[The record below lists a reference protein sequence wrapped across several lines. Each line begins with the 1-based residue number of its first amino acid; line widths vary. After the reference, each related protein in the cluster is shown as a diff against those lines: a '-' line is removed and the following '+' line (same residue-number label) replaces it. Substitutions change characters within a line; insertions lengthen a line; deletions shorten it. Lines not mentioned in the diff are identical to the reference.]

1 MRRHLSMALGLLM
14 AVAMLCIGTPM
25 SGQTYWNGTSNKTFS
40 GSGTEADPYLI
51 STPEQ
56 LAGLAERTNVDK
68 EDFAGKYLKLT
79 ADIYLTD
86 FSNPDTT
93 QWKEWEPIAHSYM
106 QWGSETDY
114 GYFRGH
120 FDGNGHTIYNLYY
133 GKGMN
138 WADDWDAQD
147 LELELSDYDFSVM
160 NKALFVNL
168 DGGTI
173 ENLNIA
179 NAKMAGVGQ
188 ALLVLNTSAGSVVRS
203 CHVQGELRGSQ
214 GAMSGLVG
222 TNKGLIENCSANITA
237 EPLGCGAFVSTND
250 STGVIRNC
258 TTSGSLYCI
267 KGNGAGFAS
276 TNNGLIEHCTADVAI
291 RAMGG
296 PDVGTNA
303 VGGHTFR
310 YRSGA
315 GFVMNNGGTIRTCG
329 ATGDLMA
336 EGTSVN
342 YVWSSAIAGF
352 AYSNDNGVI
361 ESSWCSGTLRDVS
374 DSTASGSTATLI
386 QFVYMNG
393 ESAGH
398 SGDGNYAG
406 TCINCFSASNLQTKS
421 DESQWLSNG
430 VHGFLCTYNN
440 GSGFDCEYAPLSRQI
455 GCYFSE
461 DGLPATTSQLGG
473 GWQGQGVSLNYMKS
487 PAFVDSL
494 NLVAQFMGTHLWQYN
509 AGALPTPT
517 TTVAPQSSTV
527 FFAGGDGSKTSPYL
541 VGTKQQLTNIS
552 WLVEHGYDF
561 RGEYLKQTADI
572 ALNRPFEEWGIEM
585 PTQWTPIGT
594 TARFNSHFS
603 RTYTTPFCGQYD
615 GDWHEVQNM
624 YIDNILLYQGLFG
637 MVGDH
642 VTFRNLGVT
651 GAYIRAASFGILAG
665 QMGYGDCETGG
676 VNIIQCWV
684 SGDAQTQGSNQDASG
699 AFIASKPESGLYLNC
714 SSTATLTG
722 GNGYW
727 SMGAL
732 DGSTRDGFAT
742 DTLLNFLMTGSI
754 NNSYNPRHSI
764 YQQMYMK
771 TPTNHCHYNENAFFD
786 NEVQI
791 LSENPPTDGQPT
803 AWLQSKECVNIY
815 NASVTE
821 WNAAHGEDL
830 QINYWEWREN
840 GYPQVS
846 SDANYK
852 PSIVITFNS
861 NGGSSIVPK
870 YLIEDSKAIAPA
882 RPTKEG
888 NLFAG
893 WYTDSELTQFFD
905 WENTAVSESMTLYAK
920 WITDSRE
927 DFDFTPFN
935 NKFTST
941 YHIKTAAQLRA
952 FAALQNGL
960 YDYTGTDCSY
970 YGNVV
975 PTQTRAVTDFTGKT
989 IVLDN
994 DIFLNDTAD
1003 WQYWGHNGY
1012 AVPWKP
1018 IGQYTYSV
1026 PGGDGQ
1032 DAVEFKG
1039 TFDGQGHVIYGMY
1052 IEMQAVPS
1060 ADNYYGLFG
1069 ALAEG
1074 AVVKNVGL
1082 EASVI
1087 DGIKH
1092 EDLIIDGVRHKDITL
1107 APECATTADL
1117 LVAGLLVGTATNA
1130 TIEQCY
1136 AVGKII
1142 ILNNFN
1148 SSSCAVGGLVG
1159 SLNTWGNVYG
1169 TMTNCYARVDIEV
1182 MKADDKT
1189 SFGLIGRFDHRV
1201 NITNCYAASKSYAGL
1216 MPYSSEYMGTTYY
1229 ANNALVSS
1237 YFDSELVR
1245 NTTGAGTPKSTT
1257 DMHIKATYV
1266 DWDFENIWGR
1276 KDTINSGY
1284 PYLRIFK
1291 PGIPDDAD
1299 PLVPTDI
1306 EFEESEEHNTSA
1318 TGIHIMEGDTIRLHA
1333 RVLPHETI
1341 YQNIIWSSSNPKVAT
1356 VDSTGLVTGVMG
1368 DVSTYGN
1375 STIIT
1380 ATTEW
1385 GSFSKQCYIKVHRL
1399 SSISIEAPES
1409 SVNVGETLQLSVSTN
1424 PVLDFYTPK
1433 VIWTSPDE
1441 SIMTISEDGLLT
1453 GVSVGSG
1460 YVTAQVQV
1468 GSTTKT
1474 AQKYI
1479 SVNAVLPSSVT
1490 IDDYS
1495 GQTVELR
1502 EGETLQLSAVV
1513 LPSNSTYKTVTW
1525 ESNYTTAAT
1534 VDENGLVTAVKGS
1547 TYGSTATI
1555 YARVYYSSSQYDY
1568 VEDYMRVKVYPV
1580 PAEEVIINPQEL
1592 IMYPNET
1599 YQLEATVLP
1608 ENAGNKTVY
1617 WTSAN
1622 TSIAT
1627 VDNYTNKGLV
1637 TAKTIGT
1644 TQVIA
1649 RVGSS
1654 GAYKYDTCE
1663 VTVLPYEVILDEHE
1677 LTLLIGETYQM
1688 GATFIPEIAANSIYW
1703 MSKSSSIAAING
1715 NGLITAKAVG
1725 TTQIIAR
1732 VGGNSSS
1739 YRYDTCMVTVVKD
1752 EPQPVYYTI
1761 RFLNYDGTELQN
1773 SQVKEGEMPVYT
1785 GATPTK
1791 PEDDNYTYT
1800 FSGWDPAV
1808 VAAAADAD
1816 YTAQFTAM
1824 EKTVTPPQPVYYTV
1838 TFMDWDGTE
1847 LLVETVEEGHDA
1859 QGPETNPTREGYIF
1873 TGWSK
1878 PITNITANLIVIAQ
1892 YELEPQLVYYTIRF
1906 LNYDGTELQNSQVKE
1921 GEMPTYSSAM
1931 PVRPEDENYTYSF
1944 SGWSPA
1950 VVAATADADY
1960 TAQYTATEKII
1971 IPDTTYYTTYYTI
1984 RFLNWDGAEL
1994 QNSQV
1999 KEGEMPT
2006 YSSATPVRPEDEQY
2020 TYSFSGWS
2028 PAVVAAAADA
2038 DYTAQFTATEKPQ
2051 PKDYTPT
2058 GLIATQEGYIVWLD
2072 WDAVEGVSLYEWE
2085 FLNFDKSIG
2094 GNITSELYGG
2104 LNFEGTPAGEYLLVC
2119 RVRSLDA
2126 SQAPISEWASV
2137 DFTLV
2142 IEDGQG
2148 IDNVQGDNVQS
2159 TKVQKILRD
2168 GQIFILRGDKVYT
2181 IQGQETIVP

>member
-1 MRRHLSMALGLLM
+1 MNSKHFLLTLLLGLLT
-14 AVAMLCIGTPM
+14 VTPM
-25 SGQTYWNGTSNKTFS
+25 QAQTYWDGTSNKTFS

-79 ADIYLTD
+79 ADIYLTNFAD
-86 FSNPDTT
+86 PDTAN
-93 QWKEWEPIAHSYM
+93 WKQWEPIAHTLM
-106 QWGSETDY
+106 RWGEETDY

-160 NKALFVNL
+160 NKALLVNL
-168 DGGTI
+168 NGGTI

-179 NAKMAGVGQ
+179 NAKMSGVGQ
-188 ALLVLNTSAGSVVRS
+188 ALLVLNTSASSIVRN
-203 CHVQGELRGSQ
+203 CHVEGEMRATQGSS
-214 GAMSGLVG
+214 SGLVG
-222 TNKGLIENCSANITA
+222 NNKGLIENCSATVNTNLQGGA
-237 EPLGCGAFVSTND
+237 AFVGTND

-258 TTSGSLYCI
+258 ISSGSMRCTM
-267 KGNGAGFAS
+267 GNGAGFVS
-276 TNNGLIEHCTADVAI
+276 TNYGLIEQCEADVYIQAL
-291 RAMGG
+291 GG
-296 PDVGTNA
+296 SDSGTNA
-303 VGGHTFR
+303 AGGHTFR

-315 GFVMNNGGTIRTCG
+315 GFVMNNSGTIRACVAKG
-329 ATGDLMA
+329 NLIA

-342 YVWSSAIAGF
+342 SVWSSVIAGF
-352 AYSNDNGVI
+352 AYSNDNGRI
-361 ESSWCSGTLRDVS
+361 ESCYCTGDLRDVS
-374 DSTASGSTATLI
+374 DSTASGSCATMI

-393 ESAGH
+393 ENNSSSVAGC
-398 SGDGNYAG
+398 STGS
-406 TCINCFSASNLQTKS
+406 CINCFSASRCITQN
-421 DESQWLSNG
+421 DESRWRNL
-430 VHGFLCTYNN
+430 VHGFLCAYNKN
-440 GSGFDCEYAPLSRQI
+440 CEYAEQSKQI
-455 GCYFSE
+455 NCYFNQG
-461 DGLPATTSQLGG
+461 GLPIPTSGHLGG
-473 GWQGQGVSLNYMKS
+473 EWQGVGVGLDYMKS
-487 PAFVDSL
+487 QAFVDTL
-494 NLVAQFMGTHLWQYN
+494 NMVAQLMGTNLWQYN
-509 AGALPTPT
+509 AGGLPTPT
-517 TTVAPQSSTV
+517 STIATQNSEV
-527 FFAGGDGSKTSPYL
+527 FFAGGDGSKTNPFLISN
-541 VGTKQQLTNIS
+541 KDQLTNVS
-552 WLVEHGYDF
+552 WLVEHGYEF
-561 RGEYLKQTADI
+561 QGKYLKQTADI
-572 ALNRPFEEWGIEM
+572 ALNQPFEQWEYEM
-585 PTQWTPIGT
+585 PMQWKPIGT
-594 TARFNSHFS
+594 HEWQNSHFS
-603 RTYTTPFCGQYD
+603 RTYETTFYGNYD

-624 YIDNILLYQGLFG
+624 YIDNLEMYQGLFG
-637 MVGDH
+637 RIGDSI
-642 VTFRNLGVT
+642 TIRNLGVT

-665 QMGYGDCETGG
+665 QMGYDGN
-676 VNIIQCWV
+676 VIQCWV
-684 SGDAQTQGSNQDASG
+684 SGDAQTQGDSDASG
-699 AFIASKPESGLYLNC
+699 AFVAEKSQNGLYLNC
-714 SSTATLTG
+714 SSSATLTG

-727 SMGAL
+727 NMGAL
-732 DGSTRDGFAT
+732 DGTSRNGFAT
-742 DTLLNFLMTGSI
+742 DTLLNFLMIGSI
-754 NNSYNPRHSI
+754 NNSYNPNHST
-764 YQQMYMK
+764 YTRMYMT

-815 NASVTE
+815 NASVAE
-821 WNAAHGEDL
+821 WNATHNEDL
-830 QINYWEWREN
+830 QINYWIWREN
-840 GYPQVS
+840 DYPAVS
-846 SDANYK
+846 HDATYK
-852 PSIVITFNS
+852 PAIVITFNS
-861 NGGSSIVPK
+861 NGGSAVLPK
-870 YLIEDSKAIAPA
+870 YLFADSKAIAPA
-882 RPTKEG
+882 RPEKEG
-888 NLFAG
+888 YLFAG
-893 WYTDSELTQFFD
+893 WYTDAALTQFFD
-905 WENTAVSESMTLYAK
+905 WENTVISESLTLYAK

-989 IVLDN
+989 IILDN

-1032 DAVEFKG
+1032 SAVEFKG

-1069 ALAEG
+1069 ALTEG
-1074 AVVKNVGL
+1074 AMVKNVGI
-1082 EASVI
+1082 EVSVI

-1092 EDLIIDGVRHKDITL
+1092 KDLIIDGVRRKDISL
-1107 APECATTADL
+1107 APECAATADL
-1117 LVAGLLVGTATNA
+1117 QVAGLLAGTAKNA

-1159 SLNTWGNVYG
+1159 SFRG
-1169 TMTNCYARVDIEV
+1169 TMNNCYARAGMEV
-1182 MKADDKT
+1182 RKAEDQT
-1189 SFGLIGRFDHRV
+1189 SFGLIGSISGTV
-1201 NITNCYAASKSYAGL
+1201 TNCYAASKSYKGL
-1216 MPYSSEYMGTTYY
+1216 MPYSTSSTG
-1229 ANNALVSS
+1229 SS
-1237 YFDSELVR
+1237 YYPDVTSSYYDSELVVS
-1245 NTTGAGTPKSTT
+1245 TVGVGTPKSTT
-1257 DMHIKATYV
+1257 DMHIKATFV
-1266 DWDFENIWGR
+1266 DWDFIYTWGR
-1276 KDTINSGY
+1276 KDTINDGY
-1284 PYLRIFK
+1284 PYLRIFR
-1291 PGIPDDAD
+1291 PGIPDDED
-1299 PLVPTDI
+1299 PAVPTGI
-1306 EFEESEEHNTSA
+1306 EFEESDEHNTSA

-1333 RVLPHETI
+1333 RVLPYDAI
-1341 YQNIIWSSSNPKVAT
+1341 YQNIVWSSSNPKVAT

-1368 DVSTYGN
+1368 APYTNGN
-1375 STIIT
+1375 YTIIT
-1380 ATTEW
+1380 ATSEW
-1385 GSFSKQCYIKVHRL
+1385 GGFSKQCYIQVHRL

-1409 SVNVGETLQLSVSTN
+1409 SVNVGKTLQLSVSTN

-1479 SVNAVLPSSVT
+1479 SVNAIIPSSVT

-1495 GQTVELR
+1495 EQTVELR
-1502 EGETLQLSAVV
+1502 EGETLQLSVTV
-1513 LPSNSTYKTVTW
+1513 LPTNVTIKNITW

-1592 IMYPNET
+1592 FMYPNET

-1773 SQVKEGEMPVYT
+1773 SQVKEGEMPVYN
-1785 GATPTK
+1785 GATPT
-1791 PEDDNYTYT
+1791 
-1800 FSGWDPAV
+1800 
-1808 VAAAADAD
+1808 
-1816 YTAQFTAM
+1816 
-1824 EKTVTPPQPVYYTV
+1824 
-1838 TFMDWDGTE
+1838 
-1847 LLVETVEEGHDA
+1847 
-1859 QGPETNPTREGYIF
+1859 
-1873 TGWSK
+1873 
-1878 PITNITANLIVIAQ
+1878 
-1892 YELEPQLVYYTIRF
+1892 
-1906 LNYDGTELQNSQVKE
+1906 
-1921 GEMPTYSSAM
+1921 
-1931 PVRPEDENYTYSF
+1931 RPEDENYTYSF

-1960 TAQYTATEKII
+1960 TAQFEATEKTYTGIEEIFTRPDAPAAVKILHNSILYILRPDGAIYTATG
-1971 IPDTTYYTTYYTI
+1971 T
-1984 RFLNWDGAEL
+1984 R
-1994 QNSQV
+1994 V
-1999 KEGEMPT
+1999 K
-2006 YSSATPVRPEDEQY
+2006 
-2020 TYSFSGWS
+2020 
-2028 PAVVAAAADA
+2028 
-2038 DYTAQFTATEKPQ
+2038 
-2051 PKDYTPT
+2051 
-2058 GLIATQEGYIVWLD
+2058 
-2072 WDAVEGVSLYEWE
+2072 
-2085 FLNFDKSIG
+2085 
-2094 GNITSELYGG
+2094 
-2104 LNFEGTPAGEYLLVC
+2104 
-2119 RVRSLDA
+2119 
-2126 SQAPISEWASV
+2126 
-2137 DFTLV
+2137 
-2142 IEDGQG
+2142 
-2148 IDNVQGDNVQS
+2148 
-2159 TKVQKILRD
+2159 
-2168 GQIFILRGDKVYT
+2168 
-2181 IQGQETIVP
+2181 

>member
-1 MRRHLSMALGLLM
+1 MALTLLM
-14 AVAMLCIGTPM
+14 AVTMQA
-25 SGQTYWNGTSNKTFS
+25 QTYWNGTSNKTFS

-79 ADIYLTD
+79 ADIYLTN
-86 FSNPDTT
+86 FADTDT
-93 QWKEWEPIAHSYM
+93 ANWKQWEPIAHSLM
-106 QWGSETDY
+106 QWGEETDY

-120 FDGNGHTIYNLYY
+120 FDGNGHTIYNMYY
-133 GKGMN
+133 GAGMN
-138 WADDWDAQD
+138 WADDWDPQD
-147 LELELSDYDFSVM
+147 LDLDLSSYDFSVM

-179 NAKMAGVGQ
+179 NAKMSGVGQ
-188 ALLVLNTSAGSVVRS
+188 ALLVYNAGENSVIRN
-203 CHVQGELRGSQ
+203 CHVEGEMRATQSSSNGF
-214 GAMSGLVG
+214 AG
-222 TNKGLIENCSANITA
+222 TNKGLIENCSATVNTNLQGGA
-237 EPLGCGAFVSTND
+237 AFVGTND

-258 TTSGSLYCI
+258 TSTGFMRCTM
-267 KGNGAGFAS
+267 GNGAGFAG
-276 TNNGLIEHCTADVAI
+276 TNHGLIENCTAHVDIHAL
-291 RAMGG
+291 GG
-296 PDVGTNA
+296 PDAATNA

-315 GFVMNNGGTIRTCG
+315 GFVFNNRGTVRACAALG
-329 ATGDLMA
+329 NLAA
-336 EGTSVN
+336 EGTSTN
-342 YVWSSAIAGF
+342 YVWASAIAGF
-352 AYSNDNGVI
+352 AYDNDNGLI
-361 ESSWCSGTLRDVS
+361 ESSYCAGDLRDVS
-374 DSTASGSTATLI
+374 DSTQSGDVATMI
-386 QFVYMNG
+386 GFVYLNG

-398 SGDGNYAG
+398 SGDANYTG
-406 TCINCFSASNLQTKS
+406 TCVNCYSACRYFPQSDQSKWLNAIN
-421 DESQWLSNG
+421 
-430 VHGFLCTYNN
+430 GFLCSYNN
-440 GSGFDCEYAPLSRQI
+440 GSGFDCEYAELSQQI
-455 GCYFSE
+455 NCYFNE
-461 DGLPATTSQLGG
+461 DGLPTPTGNQLGG
-473 GWQGQGVSLNYMKS
+473 GWQGNGVSLDCIKS
-487 PAFVDSL
+487 QAFADTL
-494 NLVAQFMGTHLWQYN
+494 NMVAQLMGTNLWQYN
-509 AGALPTPT
+509 AGSLPTPT
-517 TTVAPQSSTV
+517 ANIAAKSSV
-527 FFAGGDGSKTSPYL
+527 PFFAGGDGSKTSPFL
-541 VGTKQQLTNIS
+541 IGSKAQLINLS

-561 RGEYLKQTADI
+561 RGKYLKQTADI
-572 ALNRPFEEWGIEM
+572 SLNPPFAEWEYEM
-585 PTQWTPIGT
+585 PTQWKPIGT
-594 TARFNSHFS
+594 HERKNSRFS
-603 RTYTTPFCGQYD
+603 RTYEATFCGNYD

-624 YIDNILLYQGLFG
+624 YINNLELYQGLFG
-637 MVGDH
+637 RIGDH
-642 VTFRNLGVT
+642 VTIRNLGVT
-651 GAYIRAASFGILAG
+651 GAYIRARSFGILAG
-665 QMGYGDCETGG
+665 QLGYGGCRTGD
-676 VNIIQCWV
+676 VNVIQCRV
-684 SGDAQTQGSNQDASG
+684 SGDAQTQGSNQDHSG
-699 AFIASKPESGLYLNC
+699 AFAAVTTTQQIRYLNC
-714 SSTATLTG
+714 SSSATLTG

-732 DGSTRDGFAT
+732 DGGTQTGYAT

-754 NNSYNPRHSI
+754 NNTYNPNHSI
-764 YQQMYMK
+764 YTQMYMK

-786 NEVQI
+786 HDIQI
-791 LSENPPTDGQPT
+791 LSENPPKDGQST
-803 AWLQSKECVNIY
+803 AWLQSRECVNIY

-821 WNAAHGEDL
+821 WNATHGEDM

-840 GYPQVS
+840 DYPQVS
-846 SDANYK
+846 RDANYK
-852 PSIVITFNS
+852 PSVVITFNS
-861 NGGSSIVPK
+861 NGGSSVTTK
-870 YLIEDSKAIAPA
+870 YLFAGSKAIAPA

-888 NLFAG
+888 YLFAG
-893 WYTDSELTQFFD
+893 WYTDAALTQFFD
-905 WENTAVSESMTLYAK
+905 WENTTISESLTLYAK
-920 WITDSRE
+920 WVVDTRE
-927 DFDFTPFN
+927 VYDFTPFN
-935 NKFTST
+935 NTFTST

-952 FAALQNGL
+952 FAALQNGQ
-960 YDYTGTDCSY
+960 YDWSGIDCSY
-970 YGNVV
+970 YGNI
-975 PTQTRAVTDFTGKT
+975 PPEQTAAPRDFTGKT

-1003 WQYWGHNGY
+1003 WRYWGHGAF

-1018 IGQYTYSV
+1018 IGQYSYSV

-1032 DAVEFKG
+1032 SDVEFKG

-1069 ALAEG
+1069 ALTAG
-1074 AVVKNVGL
+1074 AVVKNAGL

-1087 DGIKH
+1087 DGVEH
-1092 EDLIIDGVRHKDITL
+1092 TGLIIDGVRYEDISI
-1107 APECATTADL
+1107 APECAVTADL
-1117 LVAGLLVGTATNA
+1117 RVTGLLVGTAQNA

-1136 AVGKII
+1136 AIGKII

-1159 SLNTWGNVYG
+1159 MFSSWGSTYRG
-1169 TMTNCYARVDIEV
+1169 TMTNCYARADIECR
-1182 MKADDKT
+1182 KEDDRQ
-1189 SFGLIGRFDHRV
+1189 SFGLIGAFDRQV
-1201 NITNCYAASKSYAGL
+1201 DITNCYAASNSYAGL
-1216 MPYSSEYMGTTYY
+1216 MPYSSEYMGRTYY
-1229 ANNALVSS
+1229 ANNSLTSS
-1237 YFDSELVR
+1237 YFDSELVDVIQV
-1245 NTTGAGTPKSTT
+1245 NSAGSSRSTT

-1266 DWDFENIWGR
+1266 DWDFTDIWGR
-1276 KDTINSGY
+1276 KDTINDGY
-1284 PYLRIFK
+1284 PYLRQFR
-1291 PGIPDDAD
+1291 PNIPDDED
-1299 PLVPTDI
+1299 PLVPIGI
-1306 EFEESEEHNTSA
+1306 EFDESEEHNTYA
-1318 TGIHIMEGDTIRLHA
+1318 TSIHIMEGDTIRLQA
-1333 RVLPHETI
+1333 RVLPYDAI
-1341 YQNIIWSSSNPKVAT
+1341 YQNIVWSSSNPKVAT

-1368 DVSTYGN
+1368 APYTNGN
-1375 STIIT
+1375 YTIIT
-1380 ATTEW
+1380 ATSEW
-1385 GSFSKQCYIKVHRL
+1385 GGFSKQCYIQVHRL

-1474 AQKYI
+1474 AEKYI
-1479 SVNAVLPSSVT
+1479 SVNAIIPSSVT

-1495 GQTVELR
+1495 EQTVELR
-1502 EGETLQLSAVV
+1502 EGETLQLSVTV
-1513 LPSNSTYKTVTW
+1513 LPTNATVKNITW

-1654 GAYKYDTCE
+1654 GAYKYDTCV

-1761 RFLNYDGTELQN
+1761 RFLNWDGTELQN
-1773 SQVKEGEMPVYT
+1773 TQVLEGEMPAYN

-1791 PEDDNYTYT
+1791 PEDEDYTYS
-1800 FSGWDPAV
+1800 FSGWSPTI
-1808 VAAAADAD
+1808 VAATADAD
-1816 YTAQFTAM
+1816 YTAQFTATA
-1824 EKTVTPPQPVYYTV
+1824 KPKVTYYTV
-1838 TFMDWDGTE
+1838 TFMDWDGSE

-1859 QGPETNPTREGYIF
+1859 QGPETSPTREGYIF

-1892 YELEPQLVYYTIRF
+1892 YELEPQPVYYTIRF
-1906 LNYDGTELQNSQVKE
+1906 LNYDGAELQSSQVLE
-1921 GEMPTYSSAM
+1921 GDMPTYSGAM

-1950 VVAATADADY
+1950 VVAAT
-1960 TAQYTATEKII
+1960 
-1971 IPDTTYYTTYYTI
+1971 
-1984 RFLNWDGAEL
+1984 
-1994 QNSQV
+1994 
-1999 KEGEMPT
+1999 
-2006 YSSATPVRPEDEQY
+2006 
-2020 TYSFSGWS
+2020 
-2028 PAVVAAAADA
+2028 ADA

-2072 WDAVEGVSLYEWE
+2072 WTAVEGVSLYEWE
-2085 FLNFDKSIG
+2085 FLNFGNSVG

-2104 LNFEGTPAGEYLLVC
+2104 LNFEGTPAGEYPLVC

-2126 SQAPISEWASV
+2126 SQAPISEWASI

-2148 IDNVQGDNVQS
+2148 IEDVDADTP
-2159 TKVQKILRD
+2159 TKARKILRD
-2168 GQIFILRGDKVYT
+2168 GQIYILRGDKVYNA
-2181 IQGQETIVP
+2181 QGALVK